1 MKFFA
6 TVAFL
11 AAAPLLLSDGASSL
25 DVDQLLRKR
34 QRGARRVQAEE
45 VLDVEL
51 GSMSMDQTQTYGGAH
66 SSKSSKN
73 SKKGGGDVPIPPCVF
88 ASPALAVSSNQQLF
102 PDPWLKI
109 TTYQLLFVPFQS
121 WRKTSSKN
129 AHRAKTKPMLFVTR
143 RSFSR
148 KSTKQ

>member
-1 MKFFA
+1 MKFT
-6 TVAFL
+6 TVAL
-11 AAAPLLLSDGASSL
+11 LSAAPLLLSDGASSL

-73 SKKGGGDVPIPPCVF
+73 SKKGGDVPIPPCVF
-88 ASPALAVSSNQQLF
+88 ASPALAVSSTDSILKWNQQLF

-109 TTYQLLFVPFQS
+109 STYRLLFV
-121 WRKTSSKN
+121 
-129 AHRAKTKPMLFVTR
+129 A
-143 RSFSR
+143 
-148 KSTKQ
+148 

>member
-1 MKFFA
+1 MLFERMKFT
-6 TVAFL
+6 TVAL
-11 AAAPLLLSDGASSL
+11 LVAAPLAWSL

-73 SKKGGGDVPIPPCVF
+73 SKKGGDVPIPPCVF
-88 ASPALAVSSNQQLF
+88 ASPALAVSSTDSILKWNQQLF

-109 TTYQLLFVPFQS
+109 STYRLLFV
-121 WRKTSSKN
+121 
-129 AHRAKTKPMLFVTR
+129 A
-143 RSFSR
+143 
-148 KSTKQ
+148 

>member
-1 MKFFA
+1 MKFFT

-45 VLDVEL
+45 EVLLDVEL
-51 GSMSMDQTQTYGGAH
+51 GSMSMDQTQTNGGAH

-73 SKKGGGDVPIPPCVF
+73 SKKGGDVPIPPCVF
-88 ASPALAVSSNQQLF
+88 ANPALAVSSIQINCNE
-102 PDPWLKI
+102 
-109 TTYQLLFVPFQS
+109 
-121 WRKTSSKN
+121 TSSSSL
-129 AHRAKTKPMLFVTR
+129 TLG
-143 RSFSR
+143 
-148 KSTKQ
+148 